1 MRIADMNEHQK
12 AAYRLTKE
20 QYNSYI
26 GGLENGL
33 MDTREDE
40 EEHQSYKTELADPEG
55 LIETIYQ
62 IVIKEANRIG
72 FAKHIRFAGTDWIK
86 YRIAKFLYHD
96 GYNKNFQENPD
107 FER

>member
-12 AAYRLTKE
+12 AAYKLTKE
-20 QYNSYI
+20 EYNSYI

-33 MDTREDE
+33 QDMSEDDE
-40 EEHQSYKTELADPEG
+40 DYQSYKAELADPEG
-55 LIETIYQ
+55 LIKTIYE
-62 IVIKEANRIG
+62 IVIKEANRRG